1 MKIHQVRYALILLAL
16 TLFAVTLVVN
26 SQEDT
31 AQSDGELNSP
41 EDSSEKSPSLK
52 GQGTEPETEEQSPE
66 PEHSSD
72 ASQGLLKS
80 PFLIYIM
87 IGAFIVLAFA
97 TAISF
102 VIWDKRLRGKV
113 DAAKLLSQKKLD
125 ETEQE
130 WKEQLKYVN
139 QQGKDNTHK
148 LEGIVSNHSA
158 IRNEQEILQNGLSE
172 LESRFEGMEL
182 RLTTTGPGTVPDT
195 TIDVEAIIQEAQT
208 QVESLA
214 QVYENGEPIDFIEID
229 NPTPSQKALTILNWI
244 ARTIKK
250 WKNELEQ
257 SGTGNP
263 DLIQTLDFADQAIKD
278 KLKEVRGVAPPL
290 PEPLNPDTDVST
302 DAAYNEFKNK
312 CTAYVAWYEGL
323 LVGYQVGRQIAETE
337 YNQFIPQFIKDRLFN
352 GVARFI
358 KFEQLPEQ
366 LDDFLQIVGYEVV
379 PIKIDKT
386 QADARLHDIQA
397 SRQTN
402 AESGTIVEIVLP
414 GLQRKA
420 DGEIVQKPV
429 VIRGE

>member
-1 MKIHQVRYALILLAL
+1 MKTDQFRYVLFLLVLA
-16 TLFAVTLVVN
+16 FFGVTFLGY
-26 SQEDT
+26 SEEAT
-31 AQSDGELNSP
+31 EQSNGEPN
-41 EDSSEKSPSLK
+41 SSEKSHSLK
-52 GQGTEPETEEQSPE
+52 TQGTVSETEEQSPE

-113 DAAKLLSQKKLD
+113 GAAALLSQEKLN
-125 ETEQE
+125 ETKQE
-130 WKEQLKYVN
+130 WEEQLKYVN

-148 LEGIVSNHSA
+148 LGEIVSNHST
-158 IRNEQEILQNGLSE
+158 IRNEQELLQNGLSE
-172 LESRFEGMEL
+172 LESRFEGLEL
-182 RLTTTGPGTVPDT
+182 RWTTTGPGTVPDT

-214 QVYENGEPIDFIEID
+214 QVYESGEPIDFIEID
-229 NPTPSQKALTILNWI
+229 EPTPSQRALMILNWL
-244 ARTIKK
+244 ARTIEDRKD
-250 WKNELEQ
+250 ELEQ
-257 SGTGNP
+257 SGTANP
-263 DLIQTLDFADQAIKD
+263 DLIQTLEFANQAIKD
-278 KLKEVRGVAPPL
+278 KLKEVRGVAPPF
-290 PEPLNPDTDVST
+290 PEPLEPDTDIST

-312 CTAYVAWYEGL
+312 CTAYVSHYEGV
-323 LVGYQVGRQIAETE
+323 LVGYQVGRQTADTD

-352 GVARFI
+352 GVARYV
-358 KFEQLPEQ
+358 KFDQLPKQ
-366 LDDFLQIVGYEVV
+366 VDDFLQIVGYEVV
-379 PIKIDKT
+379 PIEIGKT
-386 QADARLHDIQA
+386 QADSRVHDIQS

-402 AESGTIVEIVLP
+402 AESGAIVEVVLP